1 MFFVNLVVIYIQF
14 LLPMSKSIAE
24 QVLFIFRIYKA
35 SSHWF
40 YWLLSMKLKDTV
52 CVMHHVH
59 VGQGPHVNRNVN

>member
-14 LLPMSKSIAE
+14 LLTMSKSIAE

-35 SSHWF
+35 SSQWF
-40 YWLLSMKLKDTV
+40 YWLLSMKLKDNV
-52 CVMHHVH
+52 CVLHRVH